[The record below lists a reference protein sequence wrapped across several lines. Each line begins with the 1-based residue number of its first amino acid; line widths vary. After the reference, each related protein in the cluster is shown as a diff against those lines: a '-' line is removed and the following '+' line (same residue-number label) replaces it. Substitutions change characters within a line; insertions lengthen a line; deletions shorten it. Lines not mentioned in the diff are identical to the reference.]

1 MVMEE
6 NVKKLL
12 MQAFEGDAVAW
23 RQLALLFTAQDEI
36 EKAVAIYMAE

>member
-1 MVMEE
+1 MEE

-23 RQLALLFTAQDEI
+23 RQLALLFTAQESDVDAALCRI
-36 EKAVAIYMAE
+36 F